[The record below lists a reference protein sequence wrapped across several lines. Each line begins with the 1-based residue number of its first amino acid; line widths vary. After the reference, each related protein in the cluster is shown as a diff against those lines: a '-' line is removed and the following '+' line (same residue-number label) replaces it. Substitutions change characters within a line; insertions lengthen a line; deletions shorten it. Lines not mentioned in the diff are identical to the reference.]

1 MIVDT
6 REHDIITLLNPTEI
20 KQLPVGDIWIGNLII
35 ERKSIRDL
43 EASILDG
50 RYREQRG
57 RILAY
62 CQENQTQP
70 LYVLEGGLSSH
81 TGRLTTAVLMKFIN
95 RLVFHYQ
102 LPVVQTGSLAETVE
116 LLRAIEEQQQEKP
129 ESLQRKTEL
138 IKVADGFHVQK
149 KANAQDPRQ
158 FSIACLTQTPGVSVK
173 MAEALVEAFGSLKG
187 VMDAQVK
194 DIENVK
200 VGARKVGPV
209 VSKRLKELLISS

>member
-209 VSKRLKELLISS
+209 VSKRLKELLNV

>member
-1 MIVDT
+1 
-6 REHDIITLLNPTEI
+6 
-20 KQLPVGDIWIGNLII
+20 
-35 ERKSIRDL
+35 
-43 EASILDG
+43 
-50 RYREQRG
+50 
-57 RILAY
+57 
-62 CQENQTQP
+62 
-70 LYVLEGGLSSH
+70 
-81 TGRLTTAVLMKFIN
+81 MKFIN

-209 VSKRLKELLISS
+209 VSKRLKELLLSN